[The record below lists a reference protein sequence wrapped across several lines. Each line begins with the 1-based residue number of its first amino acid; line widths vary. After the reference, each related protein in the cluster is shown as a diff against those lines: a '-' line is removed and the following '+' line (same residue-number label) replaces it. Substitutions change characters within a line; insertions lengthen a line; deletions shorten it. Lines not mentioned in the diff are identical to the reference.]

1 MREAGWEDGAIEKAS
16 SGFFFFFRISQFFLL
31 LLMNKAKQIPGIHEV
46 ASKWPQS

>member
-1 MREAGWEDGAIEKAS
+1 MRQAGKMELS
-16 SGFFFFFRISQFFLL
+16 RRQVLVFFFFRISQFFLL